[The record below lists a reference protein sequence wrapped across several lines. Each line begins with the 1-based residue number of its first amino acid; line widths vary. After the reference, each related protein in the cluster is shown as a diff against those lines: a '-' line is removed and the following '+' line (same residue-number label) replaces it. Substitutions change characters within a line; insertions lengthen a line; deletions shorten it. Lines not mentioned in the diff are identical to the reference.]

1 LVGLLVYLC
10 LLEDYFHDFF
20 HLLFCYKKQPRTG
33 NYKLKRSKV
42 IPLDGS
48 EETPIVVADAS
59 PNAPMVFLF
68 PSLFLLI

>member
-1 LVGLLVYLC
+1 LL
-10 LLEDYFHDFF
+10 
-20 HLLFCYKKQPRTG
+20 KKQPRTG
-33 NYKLKRSKV
+33 NYKQKRSKV

-59 PNAPMVFLF
+59 PNAPMVFLL